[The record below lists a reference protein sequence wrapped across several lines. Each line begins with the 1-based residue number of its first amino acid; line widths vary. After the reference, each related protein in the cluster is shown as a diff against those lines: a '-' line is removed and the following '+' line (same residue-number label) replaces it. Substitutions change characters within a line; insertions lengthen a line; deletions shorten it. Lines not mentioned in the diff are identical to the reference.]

1 MGERG
6 VVGVG
11 GTTIMVGM
19 GEDALEVPVVART
32 GAWMEEDV
40 ERHEGMTTRRVGA

>member
-11 GTTIMVGM
+11 GTTSMLGM
-19 GEDALEVPVVART
+19 GEDALEIATARI
-32 GAWMEEDV
+32 GE
-40 ERHEGMTTRRVGA
+40 